1 MLLNENLPRSM
12 PEVRAASLESVPC
25 SGYLSPQGDFDAR
38 ALTTPRAKSGQ
49 ITQIKGRVARD
60 DASNASSEVVQP
72 IERRV
77 FFSSSCFKASR
88 LKLAPFC
95 IGGKSSK
102 VCAACAILSTRG
114 WSALKISVAQILHG
128 RADDVIELCHPGVRN
143 RPAEASIGLRAHV
156 RFLSLAD
163 KTLCRR
169 DFRFVPKADIRR
181 GKWNVR

>member
-38 ALTTPRAKSGQ
+38 A
-49 ITQIKGRVARD
+49 
-60 DASNASSEVVQP
+60 
-72 IERRV
+72 
-77 FFSSSCFKASR
+77 
-88 LKLAPFC
+88 
-95 IGGKSSK
+95 
-102 VCAACAILSTRG
+102 ILSMRG
-114 WSALKISVAQILHG
+114 WSALKISVAAQILHD
-128 RADDVIELCHPGVRN
+128 RADDVIELRHPRVRN
-143 RPAEASIGLRAHV
+143 RPAEASIGVRAHV